1 MNIFDTLD
9 NKRKSINL
17 SEKKKIKIY
26 VCGITP
32 YSESHIGHAMSA
44 VIFDTLRKYLLAN
57 QQNVTYVQNFTD
69 IDDKLIKAA
78 KENNSDIK
86 TISTKFI
93 DKHLSA
99 LNKLN
104 VLKPDYSPK
113 ATEEIKEMINMIG
126 VLISKGIAYEINGN
140 CYFRVEKFKTYGK
153 LSKRNFDEM
162 LAGARIEI
170 DERKENPMDFAL
182 WKTKKGNEP
191 GWESPWGEGR
201 PGWHIECS
209 AMSMKYLGQNIDIHG
224 GGRDLIFPHHENE
237 IAQSE
242 AFTNSAP
249 FSNIWMHNGL
259 INLKSEKMSNS
270 LGNIITIDHL
280 LNQFSAAAIRMF
292 FISSNYKN
300 PLEYNTDLIAANER
314 AIMRLKNTSQ
324 LKSSANIDHLN
335 TSTFIKNFHDA
346 MQNDLNT
353 SMALGAIFELSKAIN
368 QAKIQNL
375 NITYAQ
381 GDLINLLNILG
392 ININEER
399 INDKKGTFDKIDK
412 KWIKSQIELRNKY
425 RKLKNFSDADDIRK
439 ELLSKGIS
447 LLDSRNGTEW
457 TIQ

>member
-259 INLKSEKMSNS
+259 INLKSEKMSKS

>member
-17 SEKKKIKIY
+17 SEKKTIKIY

-259 INLKSEKMSNS
+259 INLKSEKMSKS

-399 INDKKGTFDKIDK
+399 INDKKGTFDKIDE

>member
-259 INLKSEKMSNS
+259 INLKSEKMSKS

-300 PLEYNTDLIAANER
+300 PLEYNTNLIAANER

-353 SMALGAIFELSKAIN
+353 SMALGAIFDLSKAIN

-399 INDKKGTFDKIDK
+399 INDKKGTFDKIDE

-439 ELLSKGIS
+439 ELLSKGIN

>member
-1 MNIFDTLD
+1 MNLFDTLD
-9 NKRKSINL
+9 NKRKNINL
-17 SEKKKIKIY
+17 SENKKIKIY

-69 IDDKLIKAA
+69 IDDKLIKVAE
-78 KENNSDIK
+78 ENNSDIK

-93 DKHLSA
+93 NKHLSA

-104 VLKPDYSPK
+104 VLKPDFSPK
-113 ATEEIKEMINMIG
+113 ATEEIKEMINMIE

-140 CYFRVEKFKTYGK
+140 CFFRVEKFKTYGK

-209 AMSMKYLGQNIDIHG
+209 AMSMKYLGKNIDIHG

-242 AFTNSAP
+242 AFTNSPP
-249 FSNIWMHNGL
+249 FSDIWMHNGL
-259 INLKSEKMSNS
+259 INLKSEKMSKS

-292 FISSNYKN
+292 FISGNYKN
-300 PLEYNTDLIAANER
+300 PLEYNTELIAANER

-324 LKSSANIDHLN
+324 LKSSSNVDHLN
-335 TSTFIKNFHDA
+335 TSIFIKNFHKA

-368 QAKIQNL
+368 QANTQNL
-375 NITYAQ
+375 NIKHAQ
-381 GDLINLLNILG
+381 ADLSHLLNILG
-392 ININEER
+392 INIDEER
-399 INDKKGTFDKIDK
+399 INEKKANFDKVDE
-412 KWIKSQIELRNKY
+412 KWINSQIELRNIY
-425 RKLKNFSDADDIRK
+425 RTSKNFSKADTVRK
-439 ELLSKGIS
+439 ELLSKGVS
-447 LLDSRNGTEW
+447 LLDTKNGTEW
-457 TIQ
+457 TIR

>member
-1 MNIFDTLD
+1 MNLFDTLD
-9 NKRKSINL
+9 NKRKNINF
-17 SEKKKIKIY
+17 SENKKIKIY

-57 QQNVTYVQNFTD
+57 KQNVIYVQNFTD

-78 KENNSDIK
+78 EENNSDIN

-93 DKHLSA
+93 NKHLSA

-113 ATEEIKEMINMIG
+113 ATEEIKEMINMIET
-126 VLISKGIAYEINGN
+126 LISKEMAYEIDGD
-140 CYFRVEKFKTYGK
+140 CFFRVGNFESYGK

-182 WKTKKGNEP
+182 WKTKTGNEP

-224 GGRDLIFPHHENE
+224 GGRDLLFPHHENE

-242 AFTNSAP
+242 AFTNNPP
-249 FSNIWMHNGL
+249 FSKIWMHNGL
-259 INLKSEKMSNS
+259 INLKSEKMSKS

-292 FISSNYKN
+292 FISGNYKN
-300 PLEYNTDLIAANER
+300 PLEYNADLIAANER

-324 LKSSANIDHLN
+324 LKSSENTDHLN
-335 TSTFIKNFHDA
+335 SSSFIKNFHDA
-346 MQNDLNT
+346 MQSDLNT
-353 SMALGAIFELSKAIN
+353 SMALGTIFELSKAIN
-368 QAKIQNL
+368 QANTQNL
-375 NITYAQ
+375 NIKNAQ
-381 GDLINLLNILG
+381 QDLNNLLNILG
-392 ININEER
+392 ININEDQ
-399 INDKKGTFDKIDK
+399 INEKKAHFDKVDE
-412 KWIKSQIELRNKY
+412 KWIKSQIELRNEY
-425 RKLKNFSDADDIRK
+425 RKSKNFSEADAIRK
-439 ELLSKGIS
+439 ELLSKGIN
-447 LLDSRNGTEW
+447 LLDSKNGTEW

>member
-170 DERKENPMDFAL
+170 DEQKENPMDFAL

-259 INLKSEKMSNS
+259 INLKSEKMSKS

-300 PLEYNTDLIAANER
+300 PLEYNTNLIAANER

-353 SMALGAIFELSKAIN
+353 SMALGAIFDLSKAIN

-399 INDKKGTFDKIDK
+399 INDKKGTFDKIDE

>member
-259 INLKSEKMSNS
+259 INLKSEKMSKS

-399 INDKKGTFDKIDK
+399 INDKKGTFDKIDE

-439 ELLSKGIS
+439 ELLSKGIN

>member
-1 MNIFDTLD
+1 MNLFDTLD
-9 NKRKSINL
+9 NKRKNINL

-78 KENNSDIK
+78 EENNSDIK

-126 VLISKGIAYEINGN
+126 VLISKGIAYEINGD
-140 CYFRVEKFKTYGK
+140 CFFRVEKFKTYGK

-209 AMSMKYLGQNIDIHG
+209 AMSMKYLGENIDIHG

-259 INLKSEKMSNS
+259 INLKSEKMSKS

-280 LNQFSAAAIRMF
+280 LNQFSSAAIRMF

-324 LKSSANIDHLN
+324 LKSSANTDHLT
-335 TSTFIKNFHDA
+335 TSTFIKSFHDA

-381 GDLINLLNILG
+381 ENLINLLNILG

-399 INDKKGTFDKIDK
+399 INDKKGNFDKIDE

-425 RKLKNFSDADDIRK
+425 RKLKNFSDADAIRK

-447 LLDSRNGTEW
+447 LLDSKNGTEW

>member
-17 SEKKKIKIY
+17 SEKKTIKIY

-113 ATEEIKEMINMIG
+113 ATEEIKEMINMID

-259 INLKSEKMSNS
+259 INLKSEKMSKS

-399 INDKKGTFDKIDK
+399 INDKKGTFDKIDE

>member
-17 SEKKKIKIY
+17 SEKKRIKIY

-44 VIFDTLRKYLLAN
+44 VIFDTLRKYLLSN

-78 KENNSDIK
+78 EENNSDIK

-113 ATEEIKEMINMIG
+113 ATEEIKEMINMIE

-140 CYFRVEKFKTYGK
+140 CFFRVEKFKTYGK

-259 INLKSEKMSNS
+259 INLKSEKMSKS

-280 LNQFSAAAIRMF
+280 LNQFSSAAIRMF

-324 LKSSANIDHLN
+324 LKSSANTDHLN
-335 TSTFIKNFHDA
+335 TSTFIKSFHDA

-381 GDLINLLNILG
+381 EDLINLLNILG

-399 INDKKGTFDKIDK
+399 INDKKSTFDKIDE

-425 RKLKNFSDADDIRK
+425 RKLKNFSDADAVRK

>member
-1 MNIFDTLD
+1 MNLFDTLD
-9 NKRKSINL
+9 NKRKNINL

-78 KENNSDIK
+78 EENNSDIK

-113 ATEEIKEMINMIG
+113 ATEEIKEMINMIE
-126 VLISKGIAYEINGN
+126 VLISKGIAYEINGD
-140 CYFRVEKFKTYGK
+140 CFFRVEKFKTYGK

-259 INLKSEKMSNS
+259 INLKSEKMSKS

-280 LNQFSAAAIRMF
+280 LNQFSSAAIRMF

-324 LKSSANIDHLN
+324 LKSSANTDHLN
-335 TSTFIKNFHDA
+335 TSTFIKSFHDA

-381 GDLINLLNILG
+381 ENLINLLNILG

-399 INDKKGTFDKIDK
+399 INDKKGNFDKIDE

-425 RKLKNFSDADDIRK
+425 RKLKNFSDADAIRK
-439 ELLSKGIS
+439 ELSSKGIS
-447 LLDSRNGTEW
+447 LLDSKNGTEW

>member
-259 INLKSEKMSNS
+259 INLKSEKMSKS

-399 INDKKGTFDKIDK
+399 INDKKGTFDKIDE

>member
-153 LSKRNFDEM
+153 LSKRNIDEM

-399 INDKKGTFDKIDK
+399 INDKKGTFDKIDE

>member
-170 DERKENPMDFAL
+170 DEQKENPMDFAL

-259 INLKSEKMSNS
+259 INLKSEKMSKS

-346 MQNDLNT
+346 MRNDLNT
-353 SMALGAIFELSKAIN
+353 SMALGAIFDLSKAIN

-399 INDKKGTFDKIDK
+399 INDKKGTFDKIDE

>member
-300 PLEYNTDLIAANER
+300 PLEYNTNLIAANER

-399 INDKKGTFDKIDK
+399 INDKKGTFDKIDE